1 MKILK
6 NDLIYHNQ
14 LAAVYSNALRAI
26 YDFVFHKMG
35 KKQP

>member
-14 LAAVYSNALRAI
+14 KGAVYSNVLSAV
-26 YDFVFHKMG
+26 YDFVFGKMG
-35 KKQP
+35 KKQS